1 MNKKGGITVNFD
13 KLKNA
18 LMDFNKSKNNKNT
31 GINNSSEGKNN
42 LTSKKANS
50 NNKTFNL
57 ILLLLAGIA
66 LTIVGSFFKDTK
78 ASNMVNNDN
87 NNKQQEASIIEAK
100 ISYKE
105 KVQNELIGILGK
117 IEGVGKIEAMIY
129 FDGGE
134 EQVPAFNINDSK
146 STTKEKDTGG
156 GERDITQENGGSTV
170 VMSNDGGKT
179 EPLIVKTYNPKIT
192 GICIVAEGAGNKV
205 TELRVRQAVTNLFG
219 LEEEKV
225 QVYPMKN

>member
-1 MNKKGGITVNFD
+1 MLSN
-13 KLKNA
+13 
-18 LMDFNKSKNNKNT
+18 FNKSKNDKST
-31 GINNSSEGKNN
+31 GINNSGDGQNN
-42 LTSKKANS
+42 LKDKKVNS

-57 ILLLLAGIA
+57 ILLLLAGIT
-66 LTIVGSFFKDTK
+66 LTIVGSFFKGTK
-78 ASNMVNNDN
+78 AANITADN
-87 NNKQQEASIIEAK
+87 NKTNKQQEVNIIETK
-100 ISYKE
+100 MSYKE
-105 KVQNELIGILGK
+105 KVQNELVSILGK

-129 FDGGE
+129 FDSGE
-134 EQVPAFNINDSK
+134 EQVPAFNVNDSK
-146 STTKEKDTGG
+146 SITKEKDTSG

-192 GICIVAEGAGNKV
+192 GICIVAEGAGDKV

>member
-1 MNKKGGITVNFD
+1 MNFD
-13 KLKNA
+13 KLKNILA
-18 LMDFNKSKNNKNT
+18 NLNKSKNPKST
-31 GINNSSEGKNN
+31 GINNSNDGKNN
-42 LTSKKANS
+42 VTSKKANL
-50 NNKTFNL
+50 NTKTFNL
-57 ILLLLAGIA
+57 ILILLAGIA
-66 LTIVGSFFKDTK
+66 LTIVGSFFKGTK
-78 ASNMVNNDN
+78 ASNITNENI
-87 NNKQQEASIIEAK
+87 NNKQQEVSLIEAK
-100 ISYKE
+100 ASYKE
-105 KVQNELIGILGK
+105 KVQNELINILGK

-129 FDGGE
+129 FDSGE
-134 EQVPAFNINDSK
+134 EQVPAFNVNDSK
-146 STTKEKDTGG
+146 SITKEKDTNG

-192 GICIVAEGAGNKV
+192 GICIVAEGAGDKI

>member
-1 MNKKGGITVNFD
+1 MNFD
-13 KLKNA
+13 KVKNM
-18 LMDFNKSKNNKNT
+18 LSNFNKSKNDKST
-31 GINNSSEGKNN
+31 GINNSGDGQNN
-42 LTSKKANS
+42 LKDKKVNS

-57 ILLLLAGIA
+57 ILLLLAGIT
-66 LTIVGSFFKDTK
+66 LTIVGSFFKGTK
-78 ASNMVNNDN
+78 AANITADN
-87 NNKQQEASIIEAK
+87 NKTNKQQEVNIIETK
-100 ISYKE
+100 MSYKE
-105 KVQNELIGILGK
+105 KVQNELVSILGK

-129 FDGGE
+129 FDSGE
-134 EQVPAFNINDSK
+134 EQVPAFNVNDSK
-146 STTKEKDTGG
+146 SITKEKDTSG

-192 GICIVAEGAGNKV
+192 GICIVAEGAGDKV

>member
-1 MNKKGGITVNFD
+1 MNFD
-13 KLKNA
+13 KLKNI
-18 LMDFNKSKNNKNT
+18 LMDFNKGKNNVNV
-31 GINNSSEGKNN
+31 GINNPDEGKNN
-42 LTSKKANS
+42 LISKKANS

-78 ASNMVNNDN
+78 ASNMVNNDNN

-156 GERDITQENGGSTV
+156 GERNITQENGGSTV

-192 GICIVAEGAGNKV
+192 GICIVAEGAGDKV